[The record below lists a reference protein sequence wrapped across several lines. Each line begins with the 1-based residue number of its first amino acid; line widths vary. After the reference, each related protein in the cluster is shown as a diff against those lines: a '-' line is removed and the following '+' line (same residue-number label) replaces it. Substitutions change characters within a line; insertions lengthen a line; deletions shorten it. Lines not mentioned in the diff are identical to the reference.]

1 MKQPIMKL
9 ALSTVGKKKKTLKH
23 NAKNLYHF
31 VQNVCISQNKKESKT
46 KSGTLSFYNSQ
57 PAWNKSHF
65 FKIVNQFT
73 QYRLL
78 VNHNKYTFQYI
89 IRNKYWKSKLNTGS
103 LKLDAVL
110 LYLSL
115 LTLYAL
121 AQLICTV
128 GHVDATDCLK
138 AVGTLPLYCR
148 GGVRGP
154 SYFAVTHIRL
164 RYRPLLQLN
173 MGRYLQAW
181 KRDKYLNSC
190 RSKRAQGKE
199 FQHRTTVMLFTQLL
213 QSTIAVI

>member
-1 MKQPIMKL
+1 M
-9 ALSTVGKKKKTLKH
+9 
-23 NAKNLYHF
+23 
-31 VQNVCISQNKKESKT
+31 
-46 KSGTLSFYNSQ
+46 
-57 PAWNKSHF
+57 
-65 FKIVNQFT
+65 NQFT

-89 IRNKYWKSKLNTGS
+89 IRNKYWKSKLNTGC
-103 LKLDAVL
+103 LKLDAVS

-138 AVGTLPLYCR
+138 AVCTLPLYCR

-154 SYFAVTHIRL
+154 SYSAVTHKTPVPTLVTI
-164 RYRPLLQLN
+164 
-173 MGRYLQAW
+173 
-181 KRDKYLNSC
+181 KYGQIFASLEEGQISELMQEQ
-190 RSKRAQGKE
+190 RAQGKE
-199 FQHRTTVMLFTQLL
+199 FQHRTTVMLFAQLL